1 MPSHDHNVTKPMK
14 YLLPLLLVLLACSP
28 AKRAQYHYNK
38 ALKNGLKVI
47 QDSDTIRITTLD
59 SIPVIV
65 NDTIVW
71 EKFYTTKDTVI
82 KFNNIYVPK
91 TRFQTRIEYKERVK
105 TIKIQGQ
112 TKWKTAKATQIVK
125 YRINWWI
132 VLISFILGILVR
144 FLVQKGIIDR
154 IVLAYKSL

>member
-1 MPSHDHNVTKPMK
+1 MK
-14 YLLPLLLVLLACSP
+14 YFLPLLLVLFACSP

-59 SIPVIV
+59 SIPLIV

-71 EKFYTTKDTVI
+71 EKFIAYRDTVI

-91 TRFQTRIEYKERVK
+91 TRWQTRIAYKERVK

-112 TKWKTAKATQIVK
+112 TKWKTAKATQVVK
-125 YRINWWI
+125 YKINWWI
-132 VLISFILGILVR
+132 VLVSFILGTLAR
-144 FLVQKGIIDR
+144 FLIKQGVFQR
-154 IVLAYKSL
+154 IALLLKL

>member
-1 MPSHDHNVTKPMK
+1 MR
-14 YLLPLLLVLLACSP
+14 YFLPLLLVLAACSP

-38 ALKNGLKVI
+38 ALKNGLKVV
-47 QDSDTIRITTLD
+47 QDSDTIRITTID
-59 SIPVIV
+59 SIPVIH

-71 EKFYTTKDTVI
+71 QKFYTTKDTVI

-112 TKWKTAKATQIVK
+112 TKWKTAKATQVVK
-125 YRINWWI
+125 YKINWWI
-132 VLISFILGILVR
+132 VIVSFILGTLAR
-144 FLVQKGIIDR
+144 FLIKQGVFQR
-154 IVLAYKSL
+154 IALLFKL

>member
-1 MPSHDHNVTKPMK
+1 MK
-14 YLLPLLLVLLACSP
+14 YFLPLLLVLASCSP

-59 SIPVIV
+59 SFAVIH
-65 NDTIVW
+65 NDTIRY
-71 EKFYTTKDTVI
+71 EKFFTTKDTVI

-112 TKWKTAKATQIVK
+112 TKWKTAKATQVVK
-125 YRINWWI
+125 YKINWWI
-132 VLISFILGILVR
+132 VLISFILGTLAR
-144 FLVQKGIIDR
+144 FLIKQGVFQR
-154 IVLAYKSL
+154 IALLLKL

>member
-1 MPSHDHNVTKPMK
+1 MLNRLTSRT
-14 YLLPLLLVLLACSP
+14 LIGFSLLLVLASCSP

-59 SIPVIV
+59 SIPVIH

-71 EKFYTTKDTVI
+71 EKFIAYRDTVI
-82 KFNNIYVPK
+82 KFNNIYVPRTK
-91 TRFQTRIEYKERVK
+91 FQERIAYKERVK

-112 TKWKTAKATQIVK
+112 TKWKTAKATQVVK
-125 YRINWWI
+125 YKINWWI
-132 VLISFILGILVR
+132 VLLSFILGTLAR
-144 FLVQKGIIDR
+144 FLLQKGIIDR
-154 IVLAYKSL
+154 IVLLYKSL

>member
-1 MPSHDHNVTKPMK
+1 MK

-47 QDSDTIRITTLD
+47 QDSDTIRIATID
-59 SIPVIV
+59 SIPVIH

-71 EKFYTTKDTVI
+71 EKFIAYRDTVI

-91 TRFQTRIEYKERVK
+91 TRFQTRIAYKERVK

-112 TKWKTAKATQIVK
+112 TKWKTAKATQQVK
-125 YRINWWI
+125 YKINWWI